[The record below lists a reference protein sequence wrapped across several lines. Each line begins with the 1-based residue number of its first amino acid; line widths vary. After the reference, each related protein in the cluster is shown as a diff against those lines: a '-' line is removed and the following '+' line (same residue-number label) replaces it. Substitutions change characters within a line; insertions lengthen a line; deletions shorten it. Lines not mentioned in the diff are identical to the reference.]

1 MKNRWRPTITGEQT
15 VALKFLVSYEATG
28 DCYYDPGRIS
38 GPPEDCYEPEG
49 ECEITDMTYGISD
62 EDGNTVELDSDL
74 GKVIIKAFDADVVE
88 GQLMETEWQ
97 DWK

>member
-1 MKNRWRPTITGEQT
+1 
-15 VALKFLVSYEATG
+15 
-28 DCYYDPGRIS
+28 
-38 GPPEDCYEPEG
+38 
-49 ECEITDMTYGISD
+49 MTYGISD